1 MILSLHH
8 PSFTVENLERS
19 VAFYRDVLGLTLEG
33 VWERDPAYSEG
44 VTGVPG
50 AHLKVAYFTLP
61 NASFELVEYMEGKG
75 VKIDTSTNNTGSA
88 HVCFV
93 TDDFDGLMDR
103 LRRAGAVFSGEV
115 NIVPGGS
122 NRGKKIVYVEDPD
135 NNTLE
140 IISSTVSG

>member
-8 PSFTVENLERS
+8 PSFTVEDIERS

-33 VWERDPAYSEG
+33 IWERDPAYSEG

-50 AHLKVAYFTLP
+50 ARLKVAYFTLP
-61 NASFELVEYMEGKG
+61 NASFELVEYTGGKG

-88 HVCFV
+88 HVCFIA
-93 TDDFDGLMDR
+93 DDFDALADR
-103 LRRAGAVFSGEV
+103 LKEAGAVFPGGV
-115 NIVPGGS
+115 NVIPGGS
-122 NRGKKIVYVEDPD
+122 NKGKKIVYVEDPD

-140 IISSTVSG
+140 IISSEVSV

>member
-1 MILSLHH
+1 M
-8 PSFTVENLERS
+8 
-19 VAFYRDVLGLTLEG
+19 
-33 VWERDPAYSEG
+33 
-44 VTGVPG
+44 
-50 AHLKVAYFTLP
+50 AYFTLP

-103 LRRAGAVFSGEV
+103 LRRAGTVFSGEV

>member
-33 VWERDPAYSEG
+33 IMERDPAYSEG

-61 NASFELVEYMEGKG
+61 NASFELVEYME
-75 VKIDTSTNNTGSA
+75 A
-88 HVCFV
+88 HAYAADISDKPVCY
-93 TDDFDGLMDR
+93 G
-103 LRRAGAVFSGEV
+103 
-115 NIVPGGS
+115 
-122 NRGKKIVYVEDPD
+122 
-135 NNTLE
+135 
-140 IISSTVSG
+140 

>member
-19 VAFYRDVLGLTLEG
+19 AAFYRDVLGLTLEG

-44 VTGVPG
+44 VTGVAG

-61 NASFELVEYMEGKG
+61 NASFELVEYMGGKG

-93 TDDFDGLMDR
+93 ADDFDALTDR
-103 LRRAGAVFSGEV
+103 LRTAGAVFAGKV

-135 NNTLE
+135 GNTLE
-140 IISSTVSG
+140 IIASRAAG